1 MHLRLM
7 TVDDLDNAVEFVARL
22 QTDPAQMIAYFGTEP
37 DDIRHTLHDF
47 EPDWMQATPLIYDG
61 ERLVGLLGVDASEI
75 HEKAWLHGPLVDT
88 TDWAATADQ
97 LYAAAQKTMPDYV
110 REHEL
115 FVDVVNLNVAAFA
128 ARHGFVPGTPEASLR
143 FGREHLGQ
151 LPDEA
156 AETLNTDQHAAFVEL
171 HDRIFPNTY
180 YTGAEILGR
189 LGERDRVFVETLTPD
204 PSPSWRGEQD
214 KTLQSGGHS
223 LMGYIYV
230 KVEPGATNGYIDFVG
245 VAESSR
251 RQGIGRRLVS
261 AATQWLFTFQE
272 VEEVTLTVNAGNDG
286 AIALYKQLG
295 FEHNQT
301 LQVFRKQV
309 N

>member
-143 FGREHLGQ
+143 FGREHLGK

-156 AETLNTDQHAAFVEL
+156 AEMLSADQHTAFVEL
-171 HDRIFPNTY
+171 HNRIFPNTY
-180 YTGAEILGR
+180 YTGAEILKR
-189 LGERDRVFVETLTPD
+189 LGERDRVFVETI
-204 PSPSWRGEQD
+204 S
-214 KTLQSGGHS
+214 KNS
-223 LMGYIYV
+223 LAGYIYV

-245 VAESSR
+245 VAESTR

-261 AATQWLFTFQE
+261 AATQWLFIFPE

-295 FEHNQT
+295 FEHKQT
-301 LQVFRKQV
+301 LQGFRKNTVEPLGRQEKQEL
-309 N
+309 

>member
-22 QTDPAQMIAYFGTEP
+22 QADPTQMIAYFGTEAN
-37 DDIRHTLHDF
+37 DIRHSLECF
-47 EPDWMQATPLIYDG
+47 EPDWTRATQLAYDG
-61 ERLVGLLGVDASEI
+61 ECLVGLLGVDVSESI
-75 HEKAWLHGPLVDT
+75 GRAWLYGPLVDGA
-88 TDWAATADQ
+88 DWDKTADD
-97 LYAAAQKTMPDYV
+97 LYASAQKMMPDYV
-110 REHEL
+110 HQHEL
-115 FVDVVNLNVAAFA
+115 FVDVANLNVAGFA

-156 AETLNTDQHAAFVEL
+156 AEMLSADQHAAFVEL

-180 YTGAEILGR
+180 YTGVEILKR
-189 LGERDRVFVETLTPD
+189 LGERDRVFVETI
-204 PSPSWRGEQD
+204 S
-214 KTLQSGGHS
+214 KNS
-223 LMGYIYV
+223 LAGYIYV

-245 VAESSR
+245 VAESTR

-261 AATQWLFTFQE
+261 AATHWLFTFPA
-272 VEEVTLTVNAGNDG
+272 VEEVTLTVNTGNSG